1 MQLDDAC
8 LRIGKGKGDRSG
20 GGIGGCMLLL
30 SVWSWEHISVGRPD
44 QYTSLAWND
53 HGNPLRYPTWAYR
66 WDVVSEM
73 TNDVE
78 LMYGQYMEELDSL
91 LPEQVNIVKPSLILN
106 LYL

>member
-8 LRIGKGKGDRSG
+8 LRIGKGEGGG

-30 SVWSWEHISVGRPD
+30 SVWSWERLSVGRPNKY
-44 QYTSLAWND
+44 QPLHWND

-78 LMYGQYMEELDSL
+78 LMYGQYTEELDTL
-91 LPEQVNIVKPSLILN
+91 TPQQVNIVNASLILN